1 MVSQHIKLEA
11 AARNND
17 LVALI
22 GWNWL
27 SDGKLEGCVGFAI
40 TRIDETGAR
49 EVLGTKIPFDGQ
61 ENPDWKYQPSTVWPI
76 QRMWQLDYTGRSG
89 KTYTYEIQAMGGT
102 PGNLVAIEGVVAVTN
117 PITLTTR
124 VDDTFEVAFTRGTL
138 STQWM
143 SRLIGVD
150 AEGNLDFQKI
160 IDALADYKN
169 PNNLIRRHLV
179 GNVPAML
186 MAPVKECATDGGHVY
201 QALYELSANEL
212 VDFMVE
218 NHQYFS
224 LILGNTGAD
233 DFVNAPARALLHQ
246 SGAAIWDRMIGSWGI
261 AHNKSQVKVDRNDVP
276 TDVTTGSTNW
286 TNTGL
291 GCQANMACRIRNPQ
305 VAGYFMD
312 YWHRLLAD
320 NSQQSLRF
328 RRRNALGYDPVTL
341 SDGTVIET
349 YFQPSMDDRA
359 KPKGEVPLSPFLQ
372 RVKNLM
378 AEAAADGDSV
388 ICGEV
393 FYPGAPSVVHWMAD
407 LWNANPELYM
417 FMTVSTPDAVRG
429 VKTMRRVGRQP
440 LFTIATGRE
449 KEFADFITELLKLPE
464 SHAITHGKIIVIMN
478 QRTGKYSVVFGSDNL
493 GAKASYANDENGLI
507 VSGNAALA
515 WYVFV
520 NMFDI
525 NKHYFTRSAGRA
537 ASYSQEDRGYTGK
550 LATTD
555 AWQANWVGKYK
566 AREAKLLATG
576 RWDGKGLTDRPGAT
590 PVLVVPYPKRKP
602 KVVPAADAAA
612 GENVVVT
619 PVSPVVPAPADVVVV
634 QPAAGAEI
642 PEVVKPEVV
651 VPEVVVPNPAAAPV
665 AGADT
670 ALAVPAEALK
680 P

>member
-1 MVSQHIKLEA
+1 MTQTIKLEA

-17 LVALI
+17 TVALI
-22 GWNWL
+22 GWTWTSNAIL
-27 SDGKLEGCVGFAI
+27 AGCLGFAI
-40 TRIDETGAR
+40 TRIDESGAR
-49 EVLGTKIPFDGQ
+49 EILGTKIPFDGQ
-61 ENPDWKYQPSTVWPI
+61 DNPDWKYQPSTVWPI
-76 QRMWQLDYTGRSG
+76 QRMWQLDYTGRAG

-102 PGNLVAIEGVVAVTN
+102 PGNLVPIVGVMAVTN
-117 PITLTTR
+117 PVKLTTK
-124 VDDTFEVAFTRGTL
+124 VDETFEVAFTRGTL

-143 SRLIGVD
+143 SRIIGVD
-150 AEGNLDFQKI
+150 AEGNPNFQKI
-160 IDALADYKN
+160 IDALEDYKN
-169 PNNLIRRHLV
+169 PNNLIRRQLV

-201 QALYELSANEL
+201 SALYELSANEL
-212 VDFMVE
+212 VDFMAE
-218 NHQYFS
+218 NLKYFS

-233 DFVNAPARALLHQ
+233 DFVNAPARARLHEA
-246 SGAAIWDRMIGSWGI
+246 GAAIWDRMIGSWGI
-261 AHNKSQVKVDRNDVP
+261 AHNKTQVKVDANDVP

-291 GCQANMACRIRNPQ
+291 GCQSNMVCRIRNPK
-305 VAGYFMD
+305 VAANFMD

-320 NSQQSLRF
+320 NSEQSLRF

-349 YFQPSMDDRA
+349 YFQPSMDDRT
-359 KPKGEVPLSPFLQ
+359 KPKGEVPLSPFLA

-378 AEAAADGDSV
+378 TEAAADGDSV

-393 FYPGAPSVVHWMAD
+393 FYPGSPSVVHWMAD

-464 SHAITHGKIIVIMN
+464 SHAITHGKIVVIMN
-478 QRTGKYSVVFGSDNL
+478 KRTGKYTVVFGSDNL
-493 GAKASYANDENGLI
+493 GAKASYGNDENGVI

-537 ASYSQEDRGYTGK
+537 ASYSQEVSDYTGK
-550 LATTD
+550 LAVTD
-555 AWQANWVGKYK
+555 GWQKNWVGKYK

-576 RWDGKGLTDRPGAT
+576 EWDGKGLTDRPGAT

-602 KVVPAADAAA
+602 KVVPPASTDI
-612 GENVVVT
+612 VVAVEPV
-619 PVSPVVPAPADVVVV
+619 PVSVPASSDIVVV
-634 QPAAGAEI
+634 QPVAPA
-642 PEVVKPEVV
+642 VVVEPSVV
-651 VPEVVVPNPAAAPV
+651 VPVADSGAVIAP
-665 AGADT
+665 D
-670 ALAVPAEALK
+670 EALK